1 MSIHYLLLSVSLFL
15 MFTLTKVYVD
25 RVLMSRKDMYEPLG
39 YKTRASYSYTPSIF
53 TISPLFMDIIF
64 HVYIILLSFIH
75 GERHRGELR
84 VRINNRDHM
93 VKVKRVTP

>member
-53 TISPLFMDIIF
+53 TISPLFMDIMNEGSAPS
-64 HVYIILLSFIH
+64 LSLSHLVSPTISH
-75 GERHRGELR
+75 SVSITLR
-84 VRINNRDHM
+84 
-93 VKVKRVTP
+93 P